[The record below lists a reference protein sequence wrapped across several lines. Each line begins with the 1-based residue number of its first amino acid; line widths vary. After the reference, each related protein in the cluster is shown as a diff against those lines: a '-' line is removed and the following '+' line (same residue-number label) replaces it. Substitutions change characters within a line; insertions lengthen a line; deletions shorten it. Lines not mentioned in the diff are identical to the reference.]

1 MGPFQK
7 RSPLTQAAAA
17 SNQKKFCWPLL
28 PHPPTSR
35 EKGKKRKI
43 ITTQKSLFLI
53 SVLGVYVRM
62 TNVSRP
68 DFCPRAVKRG
78 AMPPENLGHWF
89 WAAGTCPIVEGRQTH
104 CATFDKIF
112 FFLGEVQ
119 KSRHNFDRLCF
130 WNKYLCKGFFSN
142 SFKAGECRSHCHRC
156 CTQNQL
162 SSKTCPILL
171 PSKPAQNHPVKL
183 IITETGTEN
192 GHSRQKKRRKPN

>member
-68 DFCPRAVKRG
+68 EISPVFCPRAVKRG
-78 AMPPENLGHWF
+78 AMPPENLGHRF

-104 CATFDKIF
+104 CATFGKIF
-112 FFLGEVQ
+112 FGRSPI

-130 WNKYLCKGFFSN
+130 WNEYLCKVFFHLYQSWPM
-142 SFKAGECRSHCHRC
+142 
-156 CTQNQL
+156 
-162 SSKTCPILL
+162 SKSLPPLL
-171 PSKPAQNHPVKL
+171 HSKPPQLKNLPHP
-183 IITETGTEN
+183 TTF
-192 GHSRQKKRRKPN
+192 